1 MKKLV
6 VWTALILLS
15 GSIVF
20 PAGAAK
26 KLYFAIATGEVGGT
40 YHPLG
45 RSLAAALS
53 ERIPGLVA
61 TAQTGNASVANS
73 NLIARQTI
81 ESALIQNNVVNWA
94 YTGTGLKEKRPREKS
109 TSHRF
114 PVPEAVQIV
123 TTKTSG
129 IRSLSDLRGKKV
141 VVGTHGNGTAV
152 DASLVLHAYGLKFSN
167 LRSGPAPQG
176 QTYRHGFRHNGNPY
190 GEHHSV
196 DLPNGRDHPSH
207 HRPRSGPTP
216 PVCVFLRS
224 RKDPTWT
231 YSRYG

>member
-15 GSIVF
+15 GSVVF

-26 KLYFAIATGEVGGT
+26 KLYFAIAMGGIGGT

-45 RSLAAALS
+45 RLLAAALS

-94 YTGTGLKEKRPREKS
+94 YTGTGLKEKRPVKNLRAIAS
-109 TSHRF
+109 LY
-114 PVPEAVQIV
+114 PEAVQIV

-141 VVGTHGNGTAV
+141 VVGAHGNGTAV
-152 DASLVLHAYGLKFSN
+152 DASLVLHAYGLKFS
-167 LRSGPAPQG
+167 
-176 QTYRHGFRHNGNPY
+176 
-190 GEHHSV
+190 
-196 DLPNGRDHPSH
+196 DLPE
-207 HRPRSGPTP
+207 RSSASRTDKPTRLSSQRES
-216 PVCVFLRS
+216 LRRAS
-224 RKDPTWT
+224 
-231 YSRYG
+231 

>member
-20 PAGAAK
+20 PADAAK
-26 KLYFAIATGEVGGT
+26 KLYFAIAMGGVGGT

-45 RSLAAALS
+45 RLLAAALS
-53 ERIPGLVA
+53 ERIPGPVA

-81 ESALIQNNVVNWA
+81 
-94 YTGTGLKEKRPREKS
+94 TGLKEKRPVKNLRAIAS
-109 TSHRF
+109 LY
-114 PVPEAVQIV
+114 PETVQIV

-141 VVGTHGNGTAV
+141 VVGAHGNGTAV
-152 DASLVLHAYGLKFSN
+152 DASLVLHAYGLKFS
-167 LRSGPAPQG
+167 
-176 QTYRHGFRHNGNPY
+176 
-190 GEHHSV
+190 
-196 DLPNGRDHPSH
+196 DLPERTDSSSLRLFTFPQ
-207 HRPRSGPTP
+207 RSPHGPTAE
-216 PVCVFLRS
+216 RMRMWGQS
-224 RKDPTWT
+224 R
-231 YSRYG
+231 

>member
-26 KLYFAIATGEVGGT
+26 KLYSAIATGEVGGT

-94 YTGTGLKEKRPREKS
+94 YTGTGLKEKRPVKN
-109 TSHRF
+109 
-114 PVPEAVQIV
+114 
-123 TTKTSG
+123 
-129 IRSLSDLRGKKV
+129 LR
-141 VVGTHGNGTAV
+141 TI
-152 DASLVLHAYGLKFSN
+152 ASLYQK
-167 LRSGPAPQG
+167 
-176 QTYRHGFRHNGNPY
+176 PY
-190 GEHHSV
+190 KS
-196 DLPNGRDHPSH
+196 
-207 HRPRSGPTP
+207 
-216 PVCVFLRS
+216 
-224 RKDPTWT
+224 
-231 YSRYG
+231 

>member
-26 KLYFAIATGEVGGT
+26 KLYFAIATRGVGGT

-61 TAQTGNASVANS
+61 TSANRKRLGGQQQPHRPPDHRVGPHS
-73 NLIARQTI
+73 EQRGQLGLYRH
-81 ESALIQNNVVNWA
+81 
-94 YTGTGLKEKRPREKS
+94 GTQGETAREKS

-123 TTKTSG
+123 TTKPSG

-141 VVGTHGNGTAV
+141 VVGAHGNGTAV
-152 DASLVLHAYGLKFSN
+152 DASLVLHAYGLKFS
-167 LRSGPAPQG
+167 
-176 QTYRHGFRHNGNPY
+176 
-190 GEHHSV
+190 
-196 DLPNGRDHPSH
+196 DLPE
-207 HRPRSGPTP
+207 RSSASRTDKPTRLSSQRES
-216 PVCVFLRS
+216 LRRAS
-224 RKDPTWT
+224 
-231 YSRYG
+231 